1 MSSPVPFYRAVL
13 RTLRDAEIPFL
24 IGGTYALAR
33 YTAIDRSTKDLDL
46 MVRRRD
52 WPAIARALRE
62 QHIYTRL
69 PFPHWLGKALHGK
82 SQVDVIF
89 SGGNGLTKVDDEW
102 IARGVPARVL
112 GFNVDLSPP
121 EELLWSK
128 AFVMERERYDGADV
142 MHILH
147 TRGQRLDWTRIVDRF
162 GDYWR
167 VLLFNLV
174 LFGFVYPG
182 EESPAPR
189 WVMDTLLARLDKE
202 IDSPPRDERMCRG
215 TLISREQYLVDIT
228 EWGYSDARMQPRGP
242 MSATEIAH
250 WTEAIGKLA

>member
-128 AFVMERERYDGADV
+128 AFVMERERFDGADV
-142 MHILH
+142 LHLILAMVDD
-147 TRGQRLDWTRIVDRF
+147 LDWRHLCERISRP
-162 GDYWR
+162 R
-167 VLLFNLV
+167 KSSAR
-174 LFGFVYPG
+174 
-182 EESPAPR
+182 SPRAVSVRLPDHAARLPR
-189 WVMDTLLARLDKE
+189 WLIPALAR
-202 IDSPPRDERMCRG
+202 CR
-215 TLISREQYLVDIT
+215 R
-228 EWGYSDARMQPRGP
+228 PRGDVQHAPVPGHAPLARAIPGRLSRSAASP
-242 MSATEIAH
+242 MRAARPSAR
-250 WTEAIGKLA
+250 